1 MMTVN
6 IIETS
11 LSKEYLKTR
20 LKVLFVRVVPLEGE
34 AGSDEIFVS
43 EVISFSLFLLSM
55 EGQGFTLAPLLQLK
69 YGGARF
75 YPCPFFQQAELK
87 LTERPHSQAM

>member
-1 MMTVN
+1 VI

-11 LSKEYLKTR
+11 LSNEYLKTR
-20 LKVLFVRVVPLEGE
+20 LKVLFVLVFPSDLGS
-34 AGSDEIFVS
+34 GSDEKFVS

-69 YGGARF
+69 VGGARF
-75 YPCPFFQQAELK
+75 YPCPSSTSRTKAYG
-87 LTERPHSQAM
+87 TTT